1 MGLFRHHDRA
11 GEGLLRGTGMLQN
24 RLEEGQPC
32 GGRTH
37 LMFLP
42 GFWPK
47 QLLGEEHGW
56 PWQVG
61 LVFMVCG

>member
-1 MGLFRHHDRA
+1 
-11 GEGLLRGTGMLQN
+11 MLQN